1 MMTKWINFD
10 AQLTHWLRY
19 PQDLLLVMLRV
30 ALAWVFFISGML
42 KLQSWDSTVE
52 LFAYEY
58 AVPLLS
64 PLVAAV
70 AGTAG
75 ELLLPPLLALG
86 LLTRPAALALF
97 VVNWVALVSYP
108 DISPAGVKDHQIWG
122 LGLAV
127 VGLLGAGAVSVDHWI
142 GRHLGLSSRASA

>member
-1 MMTKWINFD
+1 
-10 AQLTHWLRY
+10 
-19 PQDLLLVMLRV
+19 
-30 ALAWVFFISGML
+30 
-42 KLQSWDSTVE
+42 
-52 LFAYEY
+52 
-58 AVPLLS
+58 
-64 PLVAAV
+64 
-70 AGTAG
+70 
-75 ELLLPPLLALG
+75 

>member
-10 AQLTHWLRY
+10 AQLAHWLRY
-19 PQDLLLVMLRV
+19 PQDLLNVLLRL
-30 ALAWVFFISGML
+30 ALAWVFFKSGLL
-42 KLQSWDSTVE
+42 KIQSWDTTVE

-58 AVPLLS
+58 AVPLLP

-86 LLTRPAALALF
+86 FLTRPAAFALF
-97 VVNWVALVSYP
+97 ILNWVALVSYP
-108 DISPAGVKDHQIWG
+108 DMSPAGVKDHQIWG

-127 VGLLGAGAVSVDHWI
+127 IVLIGAGAASVDHWM
-142 GRHLGLSSRASA
+142 GRHLGLARRGSA